1 MQFSVYLSM
10 KAEVL
15 QIIIYL
21 TISKWNLEPNF
32 APKNVDIPRIISSL

>member
-1 MQFSVYLSM
+1 M

-21 TISKWNLEPNF
+21 MISKWNPEPVF
-32 APKNVDIPRIISSL
+32 APWALDISRITSSL